1 MMKILSVF
9 LLFPVFVSAIEF
21 VQDVPVTDVDQT
33 FGVEFNMRGEL
44 HICSVGTHQ
53 VFKQVDGK
61 LELVAGVGKPGHL
74 GDNGPATEAHLNEP
88 YEIRFDNAGNVFI
101 VEMKNHLIRTIE
113 RWESIGVTGINF
125 LLNAMEMVS
134 QEAVLDSM
142 RLFAT
147 EVMPRFQSDEEKSQ
161 PVSAPTTVDRALVEG
176 RP

>member
-1 MMKILSVF
+1 MKAKKPPADDPSVMKG
-9 LLFPVFVSAIEF
+9 LPE
-21 VQDVPVTDVDQT
+21 
-33 FGVEFNMRGEL
+33 
-44 HICSVGTHQ
+44 
-53 VFKQVDGK
+53 
-61 LELVAGVGKPGHL
+61 GVGV
-74 GDNGPATEAHLNEP
+74 GDP
-88 YEIRFDNAGNVFI
+88 D
-101 VEMKNHLIRTIE
+101 HLIRTIE